1 MREGASLECILE
13 IEAYALK
20 DLDDVASQLV
30 MKFPD
35 HGVIALHGKMGVGKT
50 TLVKTLCRMLGVV
63 DEVSSP
69 TYGLVN
75 VYEIPGESQATS
87 RTIHHIDLYRLKDE
101 DEAQEAG
108 VFDAFEQQ
116 GLSFVEWPERISR
129 SLPDH
134 VLLLKIEELMSENSD
149 ETFNSKRKLTLLRQI
164 RS

>member
-1 MREGASLECILE
+1 MKEGASLEIILE

-20 DLDDVASQLV
+20 DLNDVATQLL
-30 MKFPD
+30 MKLPEN
-35 HGVIALHGKMGVGKT
+35 GVIALHGAMGVGKT
-50 TLVKTLCRMLGVV
+50 TLVKTLCSMLGVV

-75 VYEIPGESQATS
+75 VYDIPGKGPASS

-101 DEAQEAG
+101 EEAQEAG

-134 VLLLKIEELMSENSD
+134 VWLLKIEESMSETSD
-149 ETFNSKRKLTLLRQI
+149 ETSDAKRRLTLLRQI

>member
-1 MREGASLECILE
+1 MKEGASLEIILE

-20 DLDDVASQLV
+20 DLDDVATQLL
-30 MKFPD
+30 MKLPD
-35 HGVIALHGKMGVGKT
+35 NGVVALNGAMGVGKT
-50 TLVKTLCRMLGVV
+50 TLVKTLCRILGVV

-75 VYEIPGESQATS
+75 VYEIPEKDHAPSK
-87 RTIHHIDLYRLKDE
+87 TIHHIDLYRLKDE
-101 DEAQEAG
+101 EEAQEAG
-108 VFDAFEQQ
+108 VFDAFDQQ

-134 VLLLKIEELMSENSD
+134 VWLLNMEESMSETSD
-149 ETFNSKRKLTLLRQI
+149 ETSDAKRRLTLLRQI

>member
-1 MREGASLECILE
+1 MKEEASLEIILE

-20 DLDDVASQLV
+20 DLGDVATQLL
-30 MKFPD
+30 MKLPEN
-35 HGVIALHGKMGVGKT
+35 GVIALHGAMGVGKT
-50 TLVKTLCRMLGVV
+50 TLVKKLCSMLGVV

-75 VYEIPGESQATS
+75 VYEIPGNDKASS
-87 RTIHHIDLYRLKDE
+87 RMIHHIDLYRLKDE
-101 DEAQEAG
+101 EEAQEAG

-134 VLLLKIEELMSENSD
+134 VWLLKMEESMSETSD
-149 ETFNSKRKLTLLRQI
+149 ETSDAKRRLTLLRQI

>member
-1 MREGASLECILE
+1 MREEASLERILE

-20 DLDDVASQLV
+20 DLDDVARQLL
-30 MKFPD
+30 MKLPD
-35 HGVIALHGKMGVGKT
+35 NGVIALHGEMGVGKT

-75 VYEIPGESQATS
+75 VYEMPGNDQISS

-101 DEAQEAG
+101 EEAQEAG

-116 GLSFVEWPERISR
+116 GITFVEWPERISQA
-129 SLPDH
+129 LPDDIW
-134 VLLLKIEELMSENSD
+134 LLKIDESMSENPD
-149 ETFNSKRKLTLLRQI
+149 ETSNTKRSLTLLRQI
-164 RS
+164 CS

>member
-1 MREGASLECILE
+1 MKEGASLEIILE

-20 DLDDVASQLV
+20 DLDDVATQLL
-30 MKFPD
+30 MKLPD
-35 HGVIALHGKMGVGKT
+35 NGVVALHGAMGVGKT
-50 TLVKTLCRMLGVV
+50 TLVKTLCSMLGVV

-75 VYEIPGESQATS
+75 VYEIPGKDPASS

-101 DEAQEAG
+101 EEAQEAG

-134 VLLLKIEELMSENSD
+134 VWLIKIEESMSETSD
-149 ETFNSKRKLTLLRQI
+149 ETSDAKRRLTLLRQI

>member
-1 MREGASLECILE
+1 MKEGASLECILE

-20 DLDDVASQLV
+20 DLDDVARQLV

-35 HGVIALHGKMGVGKT
+35 HGVIALHGEMGVGKT

>member
-1 MREGASLECILE
+1 MKEGASLEIILE

-20 DLDDVASQLV
+20 DLDDVATQLL
-30 MKFPD
+30 MKLPEN
-35 HGVIALHGKMGVGKT
+35 GVVALHGAMGVGKT
-50 TLVKTLCRMLGVV
+50 TLVKTLCSMLGVV

-75 VYEIPGESQATS
+75 VYEIPGKDQAS
-87 RTIHHIDLYRLKDE
+87 SKTIHHIDLYRLKDE
-101 DEAQEAG
+101 EEAQEAG

-134 VLLLKIEELMSENSD
+134 VWLLKMEESMSETSD
-149 ETFNSKRKLTLLRQI
+149 ETSDAKRRLTLLRHI